1 MNRDSLMSRIN
12 KGLDDV
18 RPYLESDGGDLSFVK
33 VTSDFVVFIRFEG
46 ACRTCDVNQMTLKLG
61 IDSSITKYAPEIK
74 SVQTID

>member
-33 VTSDFVVFIRFEG
+33 VTSDFNLVLRLEG
-46 ACRTCDVNQMTLKLG
+46 ACRSCEVNQMTLKNG
-61 IDSSITKYAPEIK
+61 IEDAVKKYAPEIK
-74 SVQTID
+74 SIKSI